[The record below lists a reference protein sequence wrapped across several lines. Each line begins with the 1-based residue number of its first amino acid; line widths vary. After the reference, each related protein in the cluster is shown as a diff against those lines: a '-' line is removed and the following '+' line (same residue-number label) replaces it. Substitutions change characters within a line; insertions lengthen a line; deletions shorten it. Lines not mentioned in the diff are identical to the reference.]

1 MRSILF
7 LLLFLVI
14 GSGCKEEL
22 ELPFPENLIDEK
34 KYVDVYIDLHLFN
47 AMVQA
52 VDTVMNEDSLR
63 MALFS
68 QYEIN
73 EEWFKSSHAYYQ
85 SQTQEQQTRLDT
97 AVTRIARTL
106 EMMNTQRMLSPDQ
119 LIDNGGAFRPRN

>member
-14 GSGCKEEL
+14 GNGCKEEL
-22 ELPFPENLIDEK
+22 ELPVPENLIDEK

-68 QYEIN
+68 QYGIN

-97 AVTRIARTL
+97 AVTRIAHTL
-106 EMMNTQRMLSPDQ
+106 EMMNTQRTLSPDQ